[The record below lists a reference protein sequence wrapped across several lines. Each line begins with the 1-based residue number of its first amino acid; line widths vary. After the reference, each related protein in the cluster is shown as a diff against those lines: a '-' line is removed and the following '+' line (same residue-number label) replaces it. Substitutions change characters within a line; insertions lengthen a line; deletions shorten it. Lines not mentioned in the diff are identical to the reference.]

1 MKLLHIGDIH
11 LGCKLQNLSRAEE
24 FQKVFAY
31 LTDLVKKERVEA
43 VLISGDVYDTG
54 APSSETENLY
64 YTFLRDLHQAGCKQ
78 MVIIA
83 GNHDSPA
90 QLKTSQPFLQ
100 LEGIHVVAQIDREDP
115 SKEVIPLGDP
125 EHPAAYVCAVPYL
138 RPYEIRSATPIE
150 GESAEARDEAVRNG
164 VQEHYRRVYELAAS
178 MRKDPSVPIL
188 GMGHLYAQGS
198 ILGSF
203 KGRQQQV
210 GNVQDVSLEDLA
222 DGFAYLAL
230 GHIHRPQALN
240 GHENWRY
247 AGSLI
252 PMNFREDKEYET
264 QVVLLDTAD
273 LSTPRIN
280 LIPREFFHP
289 MACLVGTLEELQTQ
303 LNDLKKT
310 RGNEDLWV
318 KLVCTRRPEITD
330 WDVGLRKL
338 VEGTSIQI
346 LETELRDASKSD
358 SRDAEEAPVS
368 LSEMTPE
375 QVFEKYMLKRQPELS
390 PETLED
396 YRRLFRESQSK
407 AEDPSQRQEGLA
419 EAPLGRMQ
427 FRKLVIQNVNS
438 LKKGTIDFQD
448 PAFQDGIFLICGPTG
463 SGKTS
468 ILDAICLALFAETP
482 RVKITNSRNDVITL
496 HADELKAELTFSLG
510 NKEYCATF
518 QHARK
523 RRSRKKDALQNY
535 KHILRENGV
544 VISGKDSET
553 RDLVEKLLGMDLG
566 EFTRCVL
573 LAQGSFDAFLKS
585 KPKERVEMLR
595 KITGTEHYTEIGRKI
610 NEDFLAL
617 NEQIKDLDRL
627 LDNQKPLSDEEL
639 AKIRADLDANE
650 KASQSLDEQ
659 LDEAKRREDAFE
671 RYEKEHKALEESKK
685 ACETADA
692 AWTAKAPEE
701 KRLQDARRAQLCQD
715 DYDRWHT
722 AGEQRKKEESR
733 AEGLDK
739 ERQKLEKELPQLKSN
754 AEEAQKALEDFQVS
768 QREKESLYREVRSL
782 DSSIEDKSQTL
793 RNEEKDEKKLQS
805 DLEKCLRCFQ
815 DEKDA
820 WEERARQA
828 EDAQRYLAAH
838 AGDEVLATRKGE
850 WDARRKEVVRLE
862 KDAAKK
868 HEALT
873 IEEEALRKCED
884 QEKALRE
891 KQTPLQAQVTSCQEE
906 LSRLQTRQSELLNGH
921 TEEELQNNLGAAK
934 KLEDFFQ
941 DGAKREAF
949 LTPGAP
955 CPLCGSTTHPYCEGT
970 PAPQQQAQE
979 LVQAL
984 QKTVNAL
991 EETKKALRFADKK
1004 LDKLQNDQ
1012 ELQKS
1017 YLEHLI
1023 SQKEETLQR
1032 RNSAVQE
1039 WKDVQD
1045 DAENKAQSLAE
1056 ELRTLLQVEWTDH
1069 KCLPKPL
1076 DERIA
1081 KYQDSRKAV
1090 ETLEKER
1097 QEFLQKETAF
1107 KAQSESLKTQLSAQ
1121 QAKTASLHEELSGLQ
1136 KQRQEKLGDQLVET
1150 LENTLKEEG
1159 KRLYS
1164 ALTKASAAQKEK
1176 EALLT
1181 SRTKDLEELRTK
1193 LQQDADTLEVLRAKW
1208 EESRVQNG
1216 FEDEAS
1222 FLALRMDPR
1231 EFQTLDATLNRLKA
1245 DAEKA
1250 KNTLEQQTRHVQ
1262 EVQKEL
1268 PQDMTR
1274 EENLARKE
1282 QLVAN
1287 KKTLQDQFTDLKGK
1301 LQKDDELRKDQA
1313 KALQNREKLK
1323 PDFERR
1329 KTLDEYFGTTD
1340 HRDNFGKVAQAYTFQ
1355 ELLHYANEN
1364 RPNNFSQHF
1373 TLEMTPVED
1382 PQNDDLE
1389 LSVIDHY
1396 QGDLSRTANNLSGG
1410 ERFEIS
1416 LALALGLAA
1425 MSAKS
1430 KRISLGNVLLDEGF
1444 GTLDSNELDS
1454 AVALLANINTDDGK
1468 LVGIISHVEKLQE
1481 RIRTKIQVTS
1491 TQGVGKIEILRD

>member
-11 LGCKLQNLSRAEE
+11 LGCKLLNLSRAEE
-24 FQKVFAY
+24 FQRVFAY
-31 LTDLVKKERVEA
+31 LTDLVKKECVEA
-43 VLISGDVYDTG
+43 VLISGDVFDTG
-54 APSSETENLY
+54 APSSESENLY
-64 YTFLRDLHQAGCKQ
+64 YTFLRDLHEAGCKQ
-78 MVIIA
+78 VVIIA

-90 QLKTSQPFLQ
+90 QLKAPESL
-100 LEGIHVVAQIDREDP
+100 LKLSGIHMVAQIDREDP
-115 SKEVIPLGDP
+115 AKEVIPLGDP

-138 RPYEIRSATPIE
+138 RPYEVRSATPVE
-150 GESAEARDEAVRNG
+150 GESAEVRDEAVRNG

-198 ILGSF
+198 ILGTF

-210 GNVQDVSLEDLA
+210 GNVQDVSLETLA

-273 LSTPRIN
+273 LSTPHIN

-289 MACLVGTLEELQTQ
+289 MACLDGTLEELQTQ

-310 RGNEDLWV
+310 RGDEDLWV
-318 KLVCTRRPEITD
+318 KLVCTRRPEISD
-330 WDVGLRKL
+330 WNANLKKL
-338 VEGTSIQI
+338 VEDTRIQI

-375 QVFEKYMLKRQPELS
+375 QVFEKYMLKRQPELP
-390 PETLED
+390 PETLEE

-407 AEDPSQRQEGLA
+407 AEDPSQRQEGPA

-427 FRKLVIQNVNS
+427 FRKLVIKNVNS
-438 LKKGTIDFQD
+438 LKEGNIDFQD

-482 RVKITNSRNDVITL
+482 RVKITNSRNDVINL
-496 HADELKAELTFSLG
+496 HADELLAELTFSLG
-510 NKEYCATF
+510 DNEYCATF
-518 QHARK
+518 QHQRK
-523 RRSRKKDALQNY
+523 KRKKDALQNY
-535 KHILRENGV
+535 VHTLRKNGV
-544 VISGKDSET
+544 EISGKSSET
-553 RDLVEKLLGMDLG
+553 RDQIEELLGMDLG

-639 AKIRADLDANE
+639 TKIRADLDANE

-659 LDEAKRREDAFE
+659 LDEAKRREGAFE
-671 RYEKEHKALEESKK
+671 RFEKERKTLEEAQK
-685 ACETADA
+685 ASETADA

-715 DYDRWHT
+715 DYDRWHN
-722 AGEQRKKEESR
+722 AVEQRKKEESR

-754 AEEAQKALEDFQVS
+754 AEEAQKALEDFQGS
-768 QREKESLYREVRSL
+768 QCEKESLYLEVHSL
-782 DSSIEDKSQTL
+782 DSSINDKSQTL

-805 DLEKCLRCFQ
+805 ALEKCQRDSQ
-815 DEKDA
+815 TEKDA

-828 EDAQRYLAAH
+828 EDAQKYLAGH
-838 AGDEVLATRKGE
+838 AGDEILATRKGE

-868 HEALT
+868 REALT
-873 IEEEALRKCED
+873 IEEDSLRKCED

-891 KQTPLQAQVTSCQEE
+891 KAAPLQAQVTSCQEE

-955 CPLCGSTTHPYCEGT
+955 CPLCGSTSHPYCEGT

-991 EETKKALRFADKK
+991 EETKKALRGADKK

-1017 YLEHLI
+1017 DLEHLV
-1023 SQKEETLQR
+1023 SQKEEALRR
-1032 RNSAVQE
+1032 RNSVVQD
-1039 WKDVQD
+1039 WKDAQD

-1069 KCLPKPL
+1069 KSLPKPL

-1090 ETLEKER
+1090 ETLERER

-1107 KAQSESLKTQLSAQ
+1107 KTQSESLKTQLSAQ
-1121 QAKTASLHEELSGLQ
+1121 QAKTASLREELSNLR

-1150 LENTLKEEG
+1150 LENALKEEE
-1159 KRLYS
+1159 KKIHS

-1181 SRTKDLEELRTK
+1181 SRTKDLEELRAK
-1193 LQQDADTLEVLRAKW
+1193 LQQDAATLEALRAKW

-1216 FEDEAS
+1216 FEDEES

-1231 EFQTLDATLNRLKA
+1231 EFQEMDATLNKLKA

-1250 KNTLEQQTRHVQ
+1250 KNTLVQQTRHVQ
-1262 EVQKEL
+1262 EIQKEL

-1287 KKTLQDQFTDLKGK
+1287 RKTLQEQFTDLKGK
-1301 LQKDDELRKDQA
+1301 LQKDDDLRKDQA
-1313 KALQNREKLK
+1313 KALQDREKLR
-1323 PDFERR
+1323 PDFEKR
-1329 KTLDEYFGTTD
+1329 KTLDDYFGTTD

-1364 RPNNFSQHF
+1364 RPASFSQHF
-1373 TLEMTPVED
+1373 TLEITPVED

-1454 AVALLANINTDDGK
+1454 AVALLTNINTDDGK

-1491 TQGVGKIEILRD
+1491 TQGVGKIEIVQTK